1 MAIHHLCIKGRLN
14 NDQASRKDGFMKK
27 NILISAL
34 IFTAGVLAAAE
45 SEDVKAAAKKL
56 GEQKSYSW
64 KTTVVVP
71 EGSQFRPG
79 PTEGKTE
86 KDGYTSLSMS
96 FGDNTTEA
104 VIKGDKG
111 AAKMEGEWRSL
122 ADMAQDSGQPGAFMA
137 RRLQNY
143 RTPAMEA
150 EEIAGKTKELKK
162 DGDAYSADLTEEGA
176 KDLLRFRGSRRGG
189 GGGGGGADPKNAKG
203 SAKFWV
209 KDGQLAKYEYKV
221 SGTINFGGEDRD
233 VERTTTVEIKDVG
246 TTKIEVP
253 EDAKKKMAGT

>member
-1 MAIHHLCIKGRLN
+1 
-14 NDQASRKDGFMKK
+14 MKK
-27 NILISAL
+27 NVLICAITL
-34 IFTAGVLAAAE
+34 IAGTLLAAE

-56 GEQKSYSW
+56 GEQKNYSW

-86 KDGYTSLSMS
+86 KDGYTFLSMS
-96 FGDNTTEA
+96 FQDNTIEA
-104 VIKGDKG
+104 VVKGEKG

-122 ADMAQDSGQPGAFMA
+122 ADLAQDSGPGSFMA

-143 RTPAMEA
+143 RTPAAEA
-150 EEIAGKTKELKK
+150 EDIAAKTKDLKK
-162 DGDAYSADLTEEGA
+162 EGDAYSADLTEEGA
-176 KDLLRFRGSRRGG
+176 KDLLRFRRRGG

-221 SGTINFGGEDRD
+221 SGTVSFGGEDRD
-233 VERTTTVEIKDVG
+233 VERTTTVEIKNVG
-246 TTKIEVP
+246 GTKIEVP
-253 EDAKKKMAGT
+253 EDAKKKIAGT

>member
-1 MAIHHLCIKGRLN
+1 
-14 NDQASRKDGFMKK
+14 MKR
-27 NILISAL
+27 NILICA
-34 IFTAGVLAAAE
+34 IAVLAGTLLAAD
-45 SEDVKAAAKKL
+45 SDDVKAAAKKL

-86 KDGYTSLSMS
+86 KDGYTWLSMT
-96 FGDNTTEA
+96 FGDNSTEA
-104 VIKGDKG
+104 VVKGDKG

-150 EEIAGKTKELKK
+150 EEIAAKTKDLKK
-162 DGDAYSADLTEEGA
+162 EGDAYSGDLSEEGA
-176 KDLLRFRGSRRGG
+176 KDLLRFRGGRRAGG
-189 GGGGGGADPKNAKG
+189 GGGGGPEPKNAKG

-221 SGTINFGGEDRD
+221 SGTVSFNGEDRD
-233 VERTTTVEIKDVG
+233 IERTTTVEIKDVG

-253 EDAKKKMAGT
+253 EDAKKKIGT

>member
-1 MAIHHLCIKGRLN
+1 MIHL
-14 NDQASRKDGFMKK
+14 MKK
-27 NILISAL
+27 NVLISAIIL
-34 IFTAGVLAAAE
+34 IAGTLLAAE

-56 GEQKSYSW
+56 GEQKNYSW

-86 KDGYTSLSMS
+86 KDGFTFLSMS
-96 FGDNTTEA
+96 FQDNTIEA
-104 VIKGDKG
+104 VVKGEKG

-122 ADMAQDSGQPGAFMA
+122 ADLAQDTGPGSFMA

-143 RTPAMEA
+143 RAPAAEA
-150 EEIAGKTKELKK
+150 EDIAGKTKDLKK
-162 DGDAYSADLTEEGA
+162 DGEAYSADLTEEGA
-176 KDLLRFRGSRRGG
+176 KDLLRFRGGRRG

-221 SGTINFGGEDRD
+221 SGTVSFGGEDRD
-233 VERTTTVEIKDVG
+233 VERTTTVEIKNVG
-246 TTKIEVP
+246 ETKIEVP
-253 EDAKKKMAGT
+253 EEAKKKIAGT

>member
-1 MAIHHLCIKGRLN
+1 
-14 NDQASRKDGFMKK
+14 MKK
-27 NILISAL
+27 NVLICAITL
-34 IFTAGVLAAAE
+34 IAGTLLAAE

-56 GEQKSYSW
+56 GEQKNYSW

-86 KDGYTSLSMS
+86 KDGYTFLSMS
-96 FGDNTTEA
+96 FQDNTIEA
-104 VIKGDKG
+104 VVKGEKG

-122 ADMAQDSGQPGAFMA
+122 ADLAQDSGPGSFMA

-143 RTPAMEA
+143 RTPAAEA
-150 EEIAGKTKELKK
+150 EDIAAKTKDLKK
-162 DGDAYSADLTEEGA
+162 EGDAYSADLTEEGA
-176 KDLLRFRGSRRGG
+176 KDLLRFRRRGG

-221 SGTINFGGEDRD
+221 SGTVSFGGEDRD
-233 VERTTTVEIKDVG
+233 VERTTTVEIKNVG
-246 TTKIEVP
+246 ETKIEVP
-253 EDAKKKMAGT
+253 EDAKKKIAGT

>member
-1 MAIHHLCIKGRLN
+1 
-14 NDQASRKDGFMKK
+14 MKK
-27 NILISAL
+27 NVLICAITL
-34 IFTAGVLAAAE
+34 IAGTLLAAE

-56 GEQKSYSW
+56 GEQKNYSW

-86 KDGYTSLSMS
+86 KDGYTFLSMS
-96 FGDNTTEA
+96 FQDNTIEA
-104 VIKGDKG
+104 VVKGEKG

-122 ADMAQDSGQPGAFMA
+122 ADLAQDSGPGSFMA

-143 RTPAMEA
+143 RTPAAEA
-150 EEIAGKTKELKK
+150 EDIAAKTKELKK
-162 DGDAYSADLTEEGA
+162 EGDAYSADLTEEGA
-176 KDLLRFRGSRRGG
+176 KDLLRFRRRGG

-221 SGTINFGGEDRD
+221 SGTVSFGGEDRD
-233 VERTTTVEIKDVG
+233 VERTTTVEIKNVG
-246 TTKIEVP
+246 ETKIEVP
-253 EDAKKKMAGT
+253 EDAKKKIAGT

>member
-1 MAIHHLCIKGRLN
+1 
-14 NDQASRKDGFMKK
+14 MKK
-27 NILISAL
+27 NMIISTL
-34 IFTAGVLAAAE
+34 LLTAGVLAAAE
-45 SEDVKAAAKKL
+45 SDDVKAAAKKL

-86 KDGYTSLSMS
+86 KDGYTSLSIS

-150 EEIAGKTKELKK
+150 EEIAGKTKDLKK
-162 DGDAYSADLTEEGA
+162 DGDAYSADLSEEGA
-176 KDLLRFRGSRRGG
+176 KDLLRFRGGRRGGAGG
-189 GGGGGGADPKNAKG
+189 GGGPEPKNAKG

-221 SGTINFGGEDRD
+221 SGTITFNGEDRD
-233 VERTTTVEIKDVG
+233 IERTTTVEIKDVG

-253 EDAKKKMAGT
+253 EDAKKKMGGS

>member
-1 MAIHHLCIKGRLN
+1 
-14 NDQASRKDGFMKK
+14 MKK

-104 VIKGDKG
+104 MIKRDKG
-111 AAKMEGEWRSL
+111 AAK
-122 ADMAQDSGQPGAFMA
+122 
-137 RRLQNY
+137 
-143 RTPAMEA
+143 
-150 EEIAGKTKELKK
+150 I
-162 DGDAYSADLTEEGA
+162 
-176 KDLLRFRGSRRGG
+176 
-189 GGGGGGADPKNAKG
+189 KN
-203 SAKFWV
+203 
-209 KDGQLAKYEYKV
+209 E
-221 SGTINFGGEDRD
+221 
-233 VERTTTVEIKDVG
+233 
-246 TTKIEVP
+246 
-253 EDAKKKMAGT
+253 

>member
-1 MAIHHLCIKGRLN
+1 MTHL
-14 NDQASRKDGFMKK
+14 MKK
-27 NILISAL
+27 DILISAITL
-34 IFTAGVLAAAE
+34 IAGTLLAAE

-56 GEQKSYSW
+56 GEQKNYSW

-86 KDGYTSLSMS
+86 KDGFTFLSMS
-96 FGDNTTEA
+96 FQDNTIEA
-104 VIKGDKG
+104 VVKGDKG

-122 ADMAQDSGQPGAFMA
+122 ADLAQDSGPGSFMA

-143 RTPAMEA
+143 RTPAVEA
-150 EEIAGKTKELKK
+150 EEIAGKTKDLKK

-176 KDLLRFRGSRRGG
+176 KDLLRFRGGRRGG

-221 SGTINFGGEDRD
+221 SGTVSFGGEDRD
-233 VERTTTVEIKDVG
+233 VERTTTVEIKNVG
-246 TTKIEVP
+246 ETKIEVP
-253 EDAKKKMAGT
+253 EDAKKKIGT

>member
-1 MAIHHLCIKGRLN
+1 
-14 NDQASRKDGFMKK
+14 MKK

-45 SEDVKAAAKKL
+45 SDDVKAAAKKL

-122 ADMAQDSGQPGAFMA
+122 ADMAQDSGQPAGFLA

-150 EEIAGKTKELKK
+150 EEIAGKTKDLKK
-162 DGDAYSADLTEEGA
+162 DGDAYSADLTDEGA
-176 KDLLRFRGSRRGG
+176 KDLLRFRGGRRGG

-221 SGTINFGGEDRD
+221 SGTVNFGGEDRD

>member
-1 MAIHHLCIKGRLN
+1 MELKLASTTENHWQNAKGQL
-14 NDQASRKDGFMKK
+14 MKK
-27 NILISAL
+27 NIVISAITL
-34 IFTAGVLAAAE
+34 IAGTLLAAE
-45 SEDVKAAAKKL
+45 SDDVKAAAKKL
-56 GEQKSYSW
+56 GEQKNYSW

-86 KDGYTSLSMS
+86 KDGYTFLSMT

-104 VIKGDKG
+104 VVKGDKG

-122 ADMAQDSGQPGAFMA
+122 ADMAQDSGQPAAFMA

-143 RTPAMEA
+143 RTPAVEA
-150 EEIAGKTKELKK
+150 EEIAGKTKDLKK

-176 KDLLRFRGSRRGG
+176 KDLLRFRGGRRGG
-189 GGGGGGADPKNAKG
+189 GGGGGGAPEPKNAKG

-233 VERTTTVEIKDVG
+233 VERTTTVEIKNVG
-246 TTKIEVP
+246 ETKIEVP

>member
-1 MAIHHLCIKGRLN
+1 MIHL
-14 NDQASRKDGFMKK
+14 MKK
-27 NILISAL
+27 NVLISVIILI
-34 IFTAGVLAAAE
+34 AGTLLAAE

-56 GEQKSYSW
+56 GEQKNYSW

-86 KDGYTSLSMS
+86 KDGFTFLSMS
-96 FGDNTTEA
+96 FQDNTIEA
-104 VIKGDKG
+104 VVKGEKG

-122 ADMAQDSGQPGAFMA
+122 ADLAQDTGPGSFMA

-143 RTPAMEA
+143 RTPATEA
-150 EEIAGKTKELKK
+150 EDIAGKTKDLKK
-162 DGDAYSADLTEEGA
+162 EGDAYSADLTEEGA
-176 KDLLRFRGSRRGG
+176 KDLLRFRGGRRGG

-221 SGTINFGGEDRD
+221 SGTVSFGGEDRD
-233 VERTTTVEIKDVG
+233 VERTTTVEIKNVG
-246 TTKIEVP
+246 ETKIEVP
-253 EDAKKKMAGT
+253 EDAKKKMGT

>member
-1 MAIHHLCIKGRLN
+1 
-14 NDQASRKDGFMKK
+14 MKK
-27 NILISAL
+27 NIMIGTLL
-34 IFTAGVLAAAE
+34 FMAGVLAAAE
-45 SEDVKAAAKKL
+45 SDDIKAAAKKL
-56 GEQKSYSW
+56 GEQKNYSW

-86 KDGYTSLSMS
+86 KDGFTMLSMT
-96 FGDNTTEA
+96 FQDNTIEA
-104 VIKGDKG
+104 VVKGDKG

-122 ADMAQDSGQPGAFMA
+122 ADLGQDSGPGSFMA

-143 RTPAMEA
+143 RTPAVEA
-150 EEIAGKTKELKK
+150 EEIAGKTKDLKK
-162 DGDAYSADLTEEGA
+162 EGDAYSADLTEEGA
-176 KDLLRFRGSRRGG
+176 KDLLRFRGGRRG

-221 SGTINFGGEDRD
+221 SGTVSFGGEDRD
-233 VERTTTVEIKDVG
+233 VERTTTVEIKNVG
-246 TTKIEVP
+246 ETKIEVP
-253 EDAKKKMAGT
+253 EDAKKKIAGT

>member
-1 MAIHHLCIKGRLN
+1 MNIHEYQAKALLHEFGVPISRGVAVL
-14 NDQASRKDGFMKK
+14 QAS
-27 NILISAL
+27 
-34 IFTAGVLAAAE
+34 E
-45 SEDVKAAAKKL
+45 SDAAAKKL

-104 VIKGDKG
+104 VIKGEKG

-150 EEIAGKTKELKK
+150 EEIAGKTKDLKK
-162 DGDAYSADLTEEGA
+162 EGDAFSADLTEEGA
-176 KDLLRFRGSRRGG
+176 KDLLRFRGGRRAGG
-189 GGGGGGADPKNAKG
+189 GGGGGGPATVFPVLSGIPIGWAYNAC
-203 SAKFWV
+203 W
-209 KDGQLAKYEYKV
+209 
-221 SGTINFGGEDRD
+221 
-233 VERTTTVEIKDVG
+233 
-246 TTKIEVP
+246 
-253 EDAKKKMAGT
+253 M

>member
-1 MAIHHLCIKGRLN
+1 LDKATIAKNQG
-14 NDQASRKDGFMKK
+14 SRKDAFMKT
-27 NILISAL
+27 NIIISTL
-34 IFTAGVLAAAE
+34 LFTAGMLAAAE
-45 SEDVKAAAKKL
+45 SDDIKAAAKKL

-86 KDGYTSLSMS
+86 KDGFTFLSMS
-96 FGDNTTEA
+96 FGDNTAEA
-104 VIKGDKG
+104 VVKGEKG

-122 ADMAQDSGQPGAFMA
+122 ADMAQDTGQPAGFMA

-143 RTPAMEA
+143 RTPAVEA
-150 EEIAGKTKELKK
+150 EEIAAKTKDLKK
-162 DGDAYSADLTEEGA
+162 DGEAYSADLTEEGA
-176 KDLLRFRGSRRGG
+176 KDLLRFRGGRRGG
-189 GGGGGGADPKNAKG
+189 GGGGGGPEPKNAKG

-233 VERTTTVEIKDVG
+233 IERTTTVEIKDVG

-253 EDAKKKMAGT
+253 EEAKKKMGSS